1 MPPREI
7 IERLLCIG
15 DPEHVAQ
22 NEHRL
27 YEALLTFCQQDPSR
41 RGSTWTPEDS
51 IAWRAW
57 KAAYGLKSTI
67 VFDHLGMGS
76 CAVCGEPLVKAKF
89 YDGVEGYRR
98 RVTMLPE
105 DHVAPQPGQWVFE
118 PEKLTRLYIVRVTN
132 EGMVEMSYRPGNPIA
147 VAADREDF
155 IAHFEIIGLDA
166 PTELPAPPTKEP
178 K

>member
-7 IERLLCIG
+7 IERLMCIG
-15 DPEHVAQ
+15 DPEHVAE
-22 NEHRL
+22 NERRL
-27 YEALLTFCQQDPSR
+27 SAALTVFAAQTDRQ
-41 RGSTWTPEDS
+41 GSTWTEEDS

-118 PEKLTRLYIVRVTN
+118 PEKLTRLYIVAVTRD
-132 EGMVEMSYRPGNPIA
+132 GTVEMSYRPGDPIA
-147 VAADREDF
+147 VSAQHEDF

-166 PTELPAPPTKEP
+166 PTELPP
-178 K
+178 KP